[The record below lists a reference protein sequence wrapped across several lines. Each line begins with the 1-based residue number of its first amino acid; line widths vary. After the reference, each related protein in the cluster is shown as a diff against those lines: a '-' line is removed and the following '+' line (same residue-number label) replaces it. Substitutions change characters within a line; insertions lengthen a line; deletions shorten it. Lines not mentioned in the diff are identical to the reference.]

1 MGEHRIMTPEA
12 RFGVSRAW
20 AGLEAAARSARER
33 RERRAFW
40 WSVALVAG
48 TAFLVTLAL

>member
-1 MGEHRIMTPEA
+1 MGEHRSLSPEA

-20 AGLEAAARSARER
+20 AGVEAAARSAQER

-40 WSVALVAG
+40 WAVALASC